1 MPRRVSRPLPKRY
14 LFLAAAMLLA
24 AASFLL
30 FIRSRAAYLVV
41 EIPATGEIAWA
52 APLRGN
58 EQFQLRYIHSVDLL
72 PVFETYT
79 TEGTE
84 LVLVETRFLSWG
96 AGLGYMQEGIL
107 SGENGWTII
116 KEMKRQVGTIPLR
129 VGTIAEHT
137 LLYRGK
143 EIRLRDRLPAQALVH
158 IRVKINQSSKI
169 LREVKT

>member
-1 MPRRVSRPLPKRY
+1 MPRLAICPLPKRY
-14 LFLAAAMLLA
+14 LFLAVAVLLTT
-24 AASFLL
+24 ASLVL
-30 FIRSRAAYLVV
+30 FIKSRAAYLTV
-41 EIPATGEIAWA
+41 EIPGTGEAAWA
-52 APLRGN
+52 APLSGD

-79 TEGTE
+79 TEGTQ

-107 SGENGWTII
+107 SGENGWTVI

-137 LLYRGK
+137 LLYRGM
-143 EIRLRDRLPAQALVH
+143 EIRLRDYLPAQSLVH
-158 IRVKINQSSKI
+158 IRVKNYFSKI